1 MTTDRIMESHSST
14 LGGLIHDDAI
24 DSRTMSV
31 VRTAV
36 LSQLVQHSTNGESIS
51 TQETLHLKGKVSLY
65 NYLVVNHK
73 LCTKESTI
81 MYACMENHT
90 VNSSSG
96 ILVATLS
103 FL

>member
-36 LSQLVQHSTNGESIS
+36 ISQLIQHSTNGESIS
-51 TQETLHLKGKVSLY
+51 TQEILHLTGKVNLY
-65 NYLVVNHK
+65 NCLVVNHK
-73 LCTKESTI
+73 I
-81 MYACMENHT
+81 MC
-90 VNSSSG
+90 
-96 ILVATLS
+96 
-103 FL
+103 